1 MSTTKPP
8 ATFFENIPQ
17 IFIKTFLPIGVEI
30 LRLLPDSFVLGTA
43 ILAALSMCKSYAV
56 LLLTMFQLMLG
67 QRAFSMI
74 IAAISPIGAGPQ
86 IKQDICQPGFSFAN
100 NMRISIVETV
110 GTPSMFP
117 SPTMFFLSGV
127 ISYMMFS
134 MQQFGRE
141 IKSLSGDIEVRTQIA
156 FGLSVLFMFVTLMFR
171 YSYGCET
178 FGTLLL
184 SIVLGFVGGVFIVY
198 QNIALFGRD
207 SINILN
213 IPVIQTAIEQ
223 GKPMYVCG
231 PSDI

>member
-1 MSTTKPP
+1 MSTTKPT
-8 ATFFENIPQ
+8 TFFESIPQ
-17 IFIKTFLPIGVEI
+17 IFTSTFLPIGVEI

-43 ILAALSMCKSYAV
+43 ILAALSMCKSYGV
-56 LLLTMFQLMLG
+56 LLLTMFELMLG

-74 IAAISPIGAGPQ
+74 VAGIAPIGAGPQ
-86 IKQDICQPGFSFAN
+86 IKQDLCQPGFSFAN
-100 NMRISIVETV
+100 NMRFSILETI

-117 SPTMFFLSGV
+117 SPTMFFLSGA
-127 ISYMMFS
+127 ISYMIFS

-141 IKSLSGDIEVRTQIA
+141 IKSLSGDIEVRTQVA
-156 FGLSVLFMFVTLMFR
+156 LGLSVLFMFVTLMFR

-184 SIVLGFVGGVFIVY
+184 STVLGFIAGVLIVY
-198 QNIALFGRD
+198 QNMALFGRD

-213 IPVIQTAIEQ
+213 IPVIQTALEQ

>member
-1 MSTTKPP
+1 MSTTKTT
-8 ATFFENIPQ
+8 TFFESIIP
-17 IFIKTFLPIGVEI
+17 IFTGTFLPIGVEI

-43 ILAALSMCKSYAV
+43 ILAALSMCKSYGV
-56 LLLTMFQLMLG
+56 LLLSMFELMLG

-74 IAAISPIGAGPQ
+74 IAGIAPVGAGAQ
-86 IKQDICQPGFSFAN
+86 IKQDLCQPGFSFAN
-100 NMRISIVETV
+100 NMRISIVETI

-117 SPTMFFLSGV
+117 SPIMFFLSGI
-127 ISYMMFS
+127 ISYMIFS

-141 IKSLSGDIEVRTQIA
+141 IKSLSGDIEVRTQVA
-156 FGLSVLFMFVTLMFR
+156 LGLSVLFMFVTLMFR

-184 SIVLGFVGGVFIVY
+184 STVLGFIAGVLIVY
-198 QNIALFGRD
+198 QNMALFGRD

-213 IPVIQTAIEQ
+213 IPVIQTALEQ